1 MKKWVNVFVLL
12 TSFSIANAQVDV
24 SLQKEIEHSVI
35 NGLKYLASVQE
46 DDGSWQHHPAITGLV
61 LSSFL
66 RAHPSIG
73 IKDTTIKKGI
83 DFLTKLVQT
92 DGGIYADD
100 MKTYTTAICVMTF
113 EDLGVAEYSDIILNG
128 KKFLMSMQMDEE
140 LGLTVDSIYYGG
152 LSYGKMDK
160 APDLSNLQWALEAI
174 SYESQ
179 DLDRAD
185 ALQTKVD
192 PEQKKIFFDKAITF
206 LERTQNYKTNDQA
219 YASNDG
225 GFMYRP
231 GESKAG
237 ETISYGGMTYAGLK
251 SMIFAKVS
259 KDDERVQAAF
269 NWIKNNYS
277 VEENPG
283 MGLQGLYY
291 YYQTMAK
298 ALSVMGIEELNTP
311 KGEANWRSDLADQL
325 IKIQN
330 SDGSWVN
337 SNGRWWEN
345 NPVLVTAY
353 SLLALETIAGL
364 PHNISTQKTLRIE

>member
-1 MKKWVNVFVLL
+1 
-12 TSFSIANAQVDV
+12 
-24 SLQKEIEHSVI
+24 
-35 NGLKYLASVQE
+35 
-46 DDGSWQHHPAITGLV
+46 
-61 LSSFL
+61 
-66 RAHPSIG
+66 
-73 IKDTTIKKGI
+73 
-83 DFLTKLVQT
+83 
-92 DGGIYADD
+92 
-100 MKTYTTAICVMTF
+100 
-113 EDLGVAEYSDIILNG
+113 
-128 KKFLMSMQMDEE
+128 
-140 LGLTVDSIYYGG
+140 
-152 LSYGKMDK
+152 
-160 APDLSNLQWALEAI
+160 
-174 SYESQ
+174 
-179 DLDRAD
+179 
-185 ALQTKVD
+185 
-192 PEQKKIFFDKAITF
+192 
-206 LERTQNYKTNDQA
+206 
-219 YASNDG
+219 
-225 GFMYRP
+225 
-231 GESKAG
+231 
-237 ETISYGGMTYAGLK
+237 
-251 SMIFAKVS
+251 MIFAKVS